1 LGEDLKIKNTM
12 IVGNKVNSDED
23 KRLIEEQLSDFPVL
37 GHMSFNPKVLQAD
50 REGKSPYDIDE
61 KIKEEV
67 ETILKELEK
76 RI

>member
-1 LGEDLKIKNTM
+1 M
-12 IVGNKVNSDED
+12 IVGNKVNSEED
-23 KRLIEEQLSDFPVL
+23 RRLIEEHLSEFPIL
-37 GHMSFNPKVLQAD
+37 GHMSFNPKVLEAD

-67 ETILKELEK
+67 EAILSELEK

>member
-1 LGEDLKIKNTM
+1 M
-12 IVGNKVNSDED
+12 IVGNKINSEED
-23 KRLIEEQLSDFPVL
+23 RRLIEEQLSDFPVL

-61 KIKEEV
+61 KIKGEV
-67 ETILKELEK
+67 ETILTELEK